1 VKTVLKMNK
10 MSNQNNKTM
19 KKLALSLLVV
29 LVPLFAIGQ
38 NTAVE
43 KLFEKYGDRDGFTTV
58 TINKGLFKM
67 MAQIDHNDEDLKALS
82 GMESIKI
89 LVIDNYE
96 GANGVNFYK
105 EAWSQ
110 LKDAKYEELMTVKSN
125 DENVVF
131 LVDQDGEFIKE
142 LILLV
147 GSDNDENA
155 LIYIKGKIRLK
166 DVAKIGSSFGI
177 EEDGKMNFP
186 GL

>member
-1 VKTVLKMNK
+1 MNK

-29 LVPLFAIGQ
+29 LVPMFVIGQ
-38 NTAVE
+38 NTAVD
-43 KLFEKYGDRDGFTTV
+43 KLFEKYGDKDGFTTV

-67 MAQIDHNDEDLKALS
+67 VAQMDADDEDLQALS

-89 LVIDNYE
+89 LAVDNAE
-96 GANGVNFYK
+96 VLKGVNFYK
-105 EAWSQ
+105 EVRSQ

-125 DENVVF
+125 DADVVF
-131 LVDQDGEFIKE
+131 LADQDGDTIKE

-147 GSDNDENA
+147 GSDEDENA
-155 LIYIKGKIRLK
+155 LIYIKGKINMK
-166 DVAKIGSSFGI
+166 DVAKIGSHMGI
-177 EEDGKMNFP
+177 DEDEGKINIP